1 MRKKKCTEMTT
12 GVVEAIMVKG
22 LDFPTVIDVR
32 YSVQEKEY
40 TVKESLKL
48 KNIPIKVGKLPTGQK
63 KVPVLGPV
71 QVGMSLP
78 IRYNPLKPQKAYIVG
93 NDGAISC

>member
-12 GVVEAIMVKG
+12 GVVEAIRIKG
-22 LDFPTVIDVR
+22 LDFPTVIAVR
-32 YSVQEKEY
+32 YSVQGKEY

-48 KNIPIKVGKLPTGQK
+48 KNIPIKVGKLTTGQK

-78 IRYNPLKPQKAYIVG
+78 IKYNPLKPKKAYIVG
-93 NDGAISC
+93 NDGITNC